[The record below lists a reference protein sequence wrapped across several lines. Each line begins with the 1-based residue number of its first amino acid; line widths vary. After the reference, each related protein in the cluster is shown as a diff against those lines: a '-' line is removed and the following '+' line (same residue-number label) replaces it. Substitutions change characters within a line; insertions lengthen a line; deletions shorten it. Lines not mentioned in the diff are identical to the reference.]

1 MPTGKKLPPGS
12 LTRAIGR
19 VLSEAAETQGLSQ
32 AHLGRQ
38 NAGTPMFIS
47 QPHISRFFDGS
58 KGIDLDQLGGICR
71 TLGLGLVEVIQ
82 AGQRLVAAAESA
94 GRVRSIRTGVGGYLD
109 DAVHGLDTAA
119 GTDETQADD
128 D

>member
-19 VLSEAAETQGLSQ
+19 VLGDAAEQKGLSQ

-38 NAGTPMFIS
+38 NPGTPMFVS

-58 KGIDLDQLGGICR
+58 KGIDLDQLEGICR
-71 TLGLGLVEVIQ
+71 TLGLGVVEVIQ
-82 AGQRLVAAAESA
+82 AGQALVADAESS
-94 GRVRSIRTGVGGYLD
+94 GRVRQIRPGVGGYLD
-109 DAVHGLDTAA
+109 DVVHGLDTAA